1 MKKLL
6 VLLLAAFIAFS
17 FASCDNSTPTPEN
30 PAVNAPAVN
39 TEERFATMDDNEKI
53 QFVRLIDG
61 TASVGEEYN
70 KLGAELSQKMMK
82 NPNKQQ
88 TVSNEAKTITM
99 TGIYNTSKPEM
110 NMTVTYDGLVIDGL
124 TFWGQTKLMSSPSGS
139 SSSTAS
145 YTVRV
150 EEASMGL
157 EVGDVFSYVSE
168 SLSNSTG
175 GSTTYTLNGQKLP
188 TQEY

>member
-53 QFVRLIDG
+53 QFVSLIDG
-61 TASVGEEYN
+61 TASMSEEYK
-70 KLGAELSQKMMK
+70 KLWAELSQKMMK
-82 NPNKQQ
+82 NPNKHQ
-88 TVSNEAKTITM
+88 TISNEAKTITM

-139 SSSTAS
+139 SSTAS

-150 EEASMGL
+150 EEASVGL

>member
-39 TEERFATMDDNEKI
+39 TEERFAAMDDNEKI

-110 NMTVTYDGLVIDGL
+110 NMTVTYDGLVINGL
-124 TFWGQTKLMSSPSGS
+124 TFWGQTKLMSSPSGN
-139 SSSTAS
+139 SSTASS

-175 GSTTYTLNGQKLP
+175 RSTTYTLNGQKLP

>member
-39 TEERFATMDDNEKI
+39 TEERFAAMDDNEKI

-110 NMTVTYDGLVIDGL
+110 NMTVTYDGLVINGL
-124 TFWGQTKLMSSPSGS
+124 TFWGQTKLMSSPSGN
-139 SSSTAS
+139 SSTASS

>member
-1 MKKLL
+1 
-6 VLLLAAFIAFS
+6 
-17 FASCDNSTPTPEN
+17 
-30 PAVNAPAVN
+30 
-39 TEERFATMDDNEKI
+39 
-53 QFVRLIDG
+53 
-61 TASVGEEYN
+61 
-70 KLGAELSQKMMK
+70 MMK
-82 NPNKQQ
+82 NHNKQQ
-88 TVSNEAKTITM
+88 TASNEAKTITM
-99 TGIYNTSKPEM
+99 TGIYNTSKPEI

-124 TFWGQTKLMSSPSGS
+124 TFWGQTKLMSSPSG

-188 TQEY
+188 TQE

>member
-17 FASCDNSTPTPEN
+17 FASCDNSTPTPEK

-39 TEERFATMDDNEKI
+39 TEERFAAMDDNEKI
-53 QFVRLIDG
+53 QFVSLIDG
-61 TASVGEEYN
+61 TASMSEEYK
-70 KLGAELSQKMMK
+70 KLGTELSQKMMK
-82 NPNKQQ
+82 NHNKQQ
-88 TVSNEAKTITM
+88 TASNEAKTITM

-124 TFWGQTKLMSSPSGS
+124 TFWGQTKLMSSPSEI
-139 SSSTAS
+139 SSTAS

-157 EVGDVFSYVSE
+157 EVGDVFSYVIEREPDS
-168 SLSNSTG
+168 SGDGASIA
-175 GSTTYTLNGQKLP
+175 YTLNGQKLP
-188 TQEY
+188 TQE

>member
-53 QFVRLIDG
+53 QFVSLIDG
-61 TASVGEEYN
+61 TASMSEEYK
-70 KLGAELSQKMMK
+70 KLWAELSQKMMK

-88 TVSNEAKTITM
+88 TISNEAKTITM

-124 TFWGQTKLMSSPSGS
+124 TFWGQTKLMSSPSGNY
-139 SSSTAS
+139 SSTAS

-150 EEASMGL
+150 EEASVGL

-175 GSTTYTLNGQKLP
+175 DSTTYTLNGQKLP